1 MQCVKRYIYVYVY
14 NVYISIMWLDAY
26 VYIYSLIIRR
36 SVIFVTVFPG
46 SIMLSHRQT
55 LKLVAE
61 KP

>member
-1 MQCVKRYIYVYVY
+1 MC
-14 NVYISIMWLDAY
+14 LDAY